1 MLRAPLRRLW
11 LQLHRWIGLSLGPV
25 LALAALLGAVLVIAL
40 PIDRYANADLFV
52 ARSAGAAVPGA
63 GAPALPLEPLRQRIL
78 AEFGPDTNFTLRP
91 PRQAGET
98 LWVLVRGGWKGTLY
112 LDPATGAEQGRRG
125 THEGAYNLLFELHS
139 SLLMED
145 TGKGILAF
153 AALAYMFLLVTGVVL
168 WWPTRWPP
176 SLRISLDKGLLRG
189 LFDLHRTGGAVLGL
203 LIAVSVFTGAY
214 MAWRPLGN
222 FVSAALGQ
230 QQVKPPTVPKGAV
243 PTGPRLSLDEL
254 VARAQQVFPG
264 QPIGYAQVPAKP
276 DRPMRVR
283 FRLPDDPHPNGIGS
297 VWLHP
302 QTGDVLAVRRWQD
315 LDVGNGAVAV
325 IYPLHTGALGG
336 PAHEALVALLG
347 LALGGLGLSGV
358 WLWWRR
364 RTVAAAAR
372 QNATSGRRARS

>member
-1 MLRAPLRRLW
+1 MRAPLRRLW
-11 LQLHRWIGLSLGPV
+11 LKIHRWIGLSLGPI
-25 LALAALLGAVLVIAL
+25 LALTALLGAMLVVAL
-40 PIDRYANADLFV
+40 PIDRYAHPELFV
-52 ARSAGAAVPGA
+52 ARSTADAATGTATPV
-63 GAPALPLEPLRQRIL
+63 LPLEPLRQRIL
-78 AEFGPDTNFTLRP
+78 AEFGPNTNLTLRP
-91 PRQAGET
+91 PRSRGET
-98 LWVLVRGGWKGTLY
+98 LWVLVRGPWEGTLY
-112 LDPATGAEQGRRG
+112 VDPATGAEQGRRG
-125 THEGAYNLLFELHS
+125 SHEGAYNVLFELHS
-139 SLLMED
+139 SLLLED

-153 AALAYMFLLVTGVVL
+153 VALAYLFLLVTGVVL

-176 SLRISLDKGLLRG
+176 SLRIVLNRGLLRG

-222 FVSAALGQ
+222 FISAAVGQ
-230 QQVKPPTVPKGAV
+230 QQVKPPVMPKGA
-243 PTGPRLSLDEL
+243 PKGPRLSLDEL

-264 QPIGYAQVPAKP
+264 QPIGYVQVPGKP

-302 QTGDVLAVRRWQD
+302 LTGEVLAVRRWQD
-315 LDVGNGAVAV
+315 LDAGNGAVVV
-325 IYPLHTGALGG
+325 IYPLHTGVLGG
-336 PAHEALVALLG
+336 PMHQALTVLIG

-364 RTVAAAAR
+364 RAVAAAAR
-372 QNATSGRRARS
+372 QGALSGSSRTTS